1 MRQRIKVI
9 NTTSGIMVIQKK
21 NIENGLFTLKQGVS
35 MVRVTTSGTR
45 EQIEKKFASRV
56 RNAQKASSEHMRELT
71 EMVRQNHIKTKYFA
85 A

>member
-35 MVRVTTSGTR
+35 TVKVTTSGTR
-45 EQIEKKFASRV
+45 EQIEKKFACRM
-56 RNAQKASSEHMRELT
+56 RNAQKKSFEHMRELT